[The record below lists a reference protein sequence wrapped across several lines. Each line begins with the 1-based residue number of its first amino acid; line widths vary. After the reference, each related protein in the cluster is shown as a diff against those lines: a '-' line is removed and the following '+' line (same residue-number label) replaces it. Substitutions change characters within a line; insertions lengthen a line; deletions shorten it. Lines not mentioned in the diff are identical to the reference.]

1 MELDKER
8 ARKRWREIRWKIEK
22 EMLGARRK
30 EGGFKT
36 RKIPFFLEK
45 SKINMDTT
53 RQQTILLF

>member
-30 EGGFKT
+30 EGKGQKNNKLLSNKIL
-36 RKIPFFLEK
+36 RKPIFITFP
-45 SKINMDTT
+45 
-53 RQQTILLF
+53 